1 MNIRKIGVVG
11 SFAAGAAFAL
21 APLAAADPSDTP
33 EAPNFSN
40 ILLGQVQ
47 SMNWLFGSQAT
58 ASGVDSDLIT
68 AGDPTAENPLSFST
82 ISADDLAANEGFA
95 AMLFGPNWETEM
107 SSDPGSYSL
116 FNGALTQ
123 FYDASNVLTYALM
136 TGGGEIELAD
146 AGDYLFGSEA
156 GIAAGLDGDGFFA
169 DFGNFFQAGV
179 ADLFGYF
186 GLGALDI

>member
-21 APLAAADPSDTP
+21 APLAAAEDD
-33 EAPNFSN
+33 APVAPDFSN

-82 ISADDLAANEGFA
+82 ISADDLAANAGFA

-123 FYDASNVLTYALM
+123 FYDASNVLTYAMM
-136 TGGGEIELAD
+136 TGGGEIDIAD

-186 GLGALDI
+186 GLGALDM